1 MFEQL
6 IAHHARIRPDAL
18 AVIAPDR
25 LLTFR
30 QFDADIAALESL
42 LAVRA
47 PLEGV
52 VGVAIANP
60 IDHWV
65 TVFALSRLGY
75 ATLSFASTATAPAD
89 QQALAAG
96 IAWVVSD
103 APLRVSGARVVVL
116 GPHWRAEA
124 VGCPRPVRGGALSG
138 ADLARV
144 TVSSGS
150 TGKPKLIGL
159 SRDILDLRLRN
170 APLLGPLGGGR
181 LLSLIGIDNWAGF
194 FSPLLSWATSGAVI
208 FPGRDPRWAEL
219 LVHSRPELLIASPM
233 HLAVIMRSLPPTFT
247 PYGLFRVI
255 VAGGAMPVVLAQH
268 IRAQL
273 TPDLFICYASTEC
286 GFSSYGAVS
295 SFPTTSGAAGYTLPW
310 AEVEVVDD
318 ADRPL
323 PPGEIGAIRARGA
336 EAVSGYYQAEDAGGD
351 FRNGWFYPGDLG
363 ALSTE
368 GLLTIAGRTGEVM
381 NCGGVKIAPLAVEDA
396 LLRCPGV
403 RDAAAVAVSRP
414 DGFDRPVAAVVVGDG
429 FDLSQAQEA
438 IRPLG
443 HDIAVIVVD
452 AIPRTPGLAK
462 IVREA
467 VREKARAALSSRSAS
482 GLALN

>member
-6 IAHHARIRPDAL
+6 VAHHARIRPDAL

-30 QFDADIAALESL
+30 QFEAEIVILEAL
-42 LAVRA
+42 LAARA
-47 PLEGV
+47 PLAGV
-52 VGVAIANP
+52 VGVSIVNP
-60 IDHWV
+60 VDHWI

-75 ATLSFASTATAPAD
+75 ATLSMVSAATASPD
-89 QQALAAG
+89 QQAISAG
-96 IAWVVSD
+96 VEWVISD
-103 APLRVSGARVVVL
+103 ASLRLTSARAVVL

-124 VGCPRPVRGGALSG
+124 TSCPQSVRRGPLPGG
-138 ADLARV
+138 DLVRV

-208 FPGRDPRWAEL
+208 FPGRDPRWADL

-233 HLAVIMRSLPPTFT
+233 HLAVIMRSLSPTYA

-255 VAGGAMPVVLAQH
+255 VAGGALPVVLGQR

-310 AEVEVVDD
+310 AEVEVVDE
-318 ADRPL
+318 ADHPL
-323 PPGEIGAIRARGA
+323 PPGEIGVIRARGA
-336 EAVSGYYQAEDAGGD
+336 EAVSGYYGVNEEGGD
-351 FRNGWFYPGDLG
+351 FRDGWFYPGDLG
-363 ALSTE
+363 ALSAD

-414 DGFDRPVAAVVVGDG
+414 DGFDKPVAAVMVGDG
-429 FDLSQAQEA
+429 FDLGQAKDA
-438 IRPLG
+438 IRLLG
-443 HDIAVIVVD
+443 HDIQVIVVD
-452 AIPRTPGLAK
+452 SIPRTPGLAK

-467 VREKARAALSSRSAS
+467 VREKVQAALLMQSAPSSR
-482 GLALN
+482 LN